1 MRQHCK
7 FMYNK
12 LSLLLEKKY
21 KKQVIILVFL
31 YVFINFL
38 EIVGL
43 SSVPILV
50 SLLLENSKLFDIFF
64 LQSFKS
70 TISEIPKD
78 RLLLYFSLSI
88 IGFFLIKNLLIAYLI
103 NFELNVFKGITVDLK
118 KKIFDYHLNI
128 PYIEHLSLS
137 SSIVIRAILT
147 DTTLA
152 VSYLLSFL
160 TIISQFILLLFSLLL
175 LMYWNFK
182 ITFLTV
188 SIFFLFSYIIYKFAS
203 NRVYNLGKLKQ
214 YYTKETHQVIIESI
228 NNIIEV
234 IIYSKDSFLTSL
246 FKDKEEKAQDYNLK
260 ISLYKKMPKL
270 IYEVLGVSL
279 LITVIIYNISSNYPI
294 EETIIFIS
302 LLTITI
308 VRILPSLNLL
318 SQSYSSLKSS
328 EYSFNLIIKIIKN
341 NFKKKNINKNHQTN
355 FQKSIKFENIKY
367 TYPNVLKRSIENF
380 NFEIEK
386 NSIIGI
392 VGKSGSGKSTFVN
405 LLAGLLSPSSG
416 NIYIDNKSII
426 GKEYLIQSKIG
437 YIPQNNYLIDDTI
450 LKNIIF
456 SNRADNIDYDLL
468 KDCLNQSQLSEFI
481 ESLKEGVN
489 THVGEK
495 GMKISGGQRQRIGIA
510 RALYNK
516 PEILIFDES
525 FNSLDRATEQRLLD
539 EIYRINDQTIIIISH
554 KLENLYKCNKVMLI
568 ENGEIKRIGT
578 QLEIGEVFK

>member
-50 SLLLENSKLFDIFF
+50 SLLLENSKIFDIFF

-160 TIISQFILLLFSLLL
+160 TIISQFILLLFSLFL

-188 SIFFLFSYIIYKFAS
+188 FIFFLFSYIIYKFAS
-203 NRVYNLGKLKQ
+203 NRVYNLGKLRQ

-341 NFKKKNINKNHQTN
+341 NFKKNNINKNHQTN

>member
-1 MRQHCK
+1 
-7 FMYNK
+7 MYNK
-12 LSLLLEKKY
+12 LSLLLGKKY
-21 KKQVIILVFL
+21 KKQAIILVFL

-50 SLLLENSKLFDIFF
+50 SLLLENSKIFDIFF

-103 NFELNVFKGITVDLK
+103 NFELNIFKVINVDLK

-160 TIISQFILLLFSLLL
+160 TIISQFILLLFSLFL

-188 SIFFLFSYIIYKFAS
+188 FIFFLFSYIIYKFAS

-341 NFKKKNINKNHQTN
+341 NFKKNNINKNHQTN

>member
-12 LSLLLEKKY
+12 LSLFLGKKY
-21 KKQVIILVFL
+21 KKQAIILVFL

-78 RLLLYFSLSI
+78 RLLLYFSFSI
-88 IGFFLIKNLLIAYLI
+88 IGFFLIKNLLMAYLI
-103 NFELNVFKGITVDLK
+103 NFELNVFKRITVDLK
-118 KKIFDYHLNI
+118 KKIFDYYLNI

-160 TIISQFILLLFSLLL
+160 TIISQFILLLFSLFL
-175 LMYWNFK
+175 LMYWNLK
-182 ITFLTV
+182 ITFFTV
-188 SIFFLFSYIIYKFAS
+188 FIFFLFSYIIYKFAS

-214 YYTKETHQVIIESI
+214 YFTKETHQVITESI

-246 FKDKEEKAQDYNLK
+246 FKDKEEKTQDYNLK

-328 EYSFNLIIKIIKN
+328 EYSFNLIIKIIKDN
-341 NFKKKNINKNHQTN
+341 SKKNNINKNHQTN

-405 LLAGLLSPSSG
+405 LLAGLLRPSSG

-539 EIYRINDQTIIIISH
+539 EIYRIKDQTIIIISH

-568 ENGEIKRIGT
+568 EDGEIKRIGT

>member
-1 MRQHCK
+1 
-7 FMYNK
+7 MYNK
-12 LSLLLEKKY
+12 LSLLLGKKY
-21 KKQVIILVFL
+21 EKQAIILVFL

-50 SLLLENSKLFDIFF
+50 SLLLENSKIFDVFF

-70 TISEIPKD
+70 TINEIPKD

-160 TIISQFILLLFSLLL
+160 TIISQFILLLFSLFL

-188 SIFFLFSYIIYKFAS
+188 FIFFLFSYIIYKFAS

-246 FKDKEEKAQDYNLK
+246 FKDKEEKTQDYNLK

-279 LITVIIYNISSNYPI
+279 LITVIIYNISNNYPI

-426 GKEYLIQSKIG
+426 GKEYLIQNKIG

-456 SNRADNIDYDLL
+456 SNRADNIDYNLL

-481 ESLKEGVN
+481 DSLKEGVN
-489 THVGEK
+489 TYVGEK

-568 ENGEIKRIGT
+568 EDGEIKRIGT
-578 QLEIGEVFK
+578 QQEIGEVFK

>member
-1 MRQHCK
+1 
-7 FMYNK
+7 MYNK
-12 LSLLLEKKY
+12 LSLLLGKKY
-21 KKQVIILVFL
+21 KKQAIILVFL

-50 SLLLENSKLFDIFF
+50 SLLLENSKIFDIFF

-160 TIISQFILLLFSLLL
+160 TIISQFILLLFSLFL

-188 SIFFLFSYIIYKFAS
+188 FIFFLFSYIIYKFAS
-203 NRVYNLGKLKQ
+203 NRVYNLGKLRQ

-405 LLAGLLSPSSG
+405 LLAGLLSPSFG